1 MVDQHVIDLLPAY
14 ALGSLDE
21 AENKQVEIHLVECEF
36 CRLELFAYQEVIGE
50 LANTLPQQEPAD
62 QVKKNLMQ
70 QVLASAD
77 TPKRPTKSLSWWQ
90 QFWTQPLS
98 LSPILGIVAVAVVIL
113 LVVSNVVLWDQL
125 SSMRVTQPQPM
136 QVVALTGTDADPD
149 SSGLLII
156 SSDREHGTLVV
167 ENLLDLGE
175 DYQYQLWLIEDGQRT
190 SGAVFSVDQDGYG
203 SVWVSSP
210 EPLGDYGSFGIT
222 IEPAGGSPEPTGDK
236 VLGVEL

>member
-1 MVDQHVIDLLPAY
+1 MVDRHVIDLLPAY

-21 AENKQVEIHLVECEF
+21 AEIKLVEIHLVECEH

-62 QVKKNLMQ
+62 QVKESLMQ
-70 QVLASAD
+70 QVLAAAD
-77 TPKRPTKSLSWWQ
+77 TPRQPTKSLSWWQ
-90 QFWTQPLS
+90 QFWTKPLS
-98 LSPILGIVAVAVVIL
+98 FSPILGIVALVAIIF
-113 LVVSNVVLWDQL
+113 LVVSNVVLWDQVG
-125 SSMRVTQPQPM
+125 SMRASQPQPM
-136 QVVALTGTDADPD
+136 QVVALTGMDADPA

-190 SGAVFSVDQDGYG
+190 SAAVFSVDQDGYG

-210 EPLGDYGSFGIT
+210 KPLGDYDSFGIT
-222 IEPAGGSPEPTGDK
+222 IEPAGGSPKPTGDK
-236 VLGVEL
+236 VLGGEL